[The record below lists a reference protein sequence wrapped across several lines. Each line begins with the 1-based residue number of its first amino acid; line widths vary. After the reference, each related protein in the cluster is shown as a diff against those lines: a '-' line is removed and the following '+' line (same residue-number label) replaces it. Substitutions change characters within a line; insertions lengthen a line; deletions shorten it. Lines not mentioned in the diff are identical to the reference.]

1 MHFSRP
7 ALHVFCSGYAFHRV
21 QAHER
26 LTAMNDP
33 AKGGSAYL
41 QQKVTAARDA
51 LVEAPPESKEDGK

>member
-1 MHFSRP
+1 M
-7 ALHVFCSGYAFHRV
+7 